1 LEQNLD
7 EEEFININYV
17 LDKNKG
23 QNLFKSNFRTS
34 DALSKEEIKTKILN
48 INLEIETKVREIS
61 LLRQDLKRFKSLL
74 ENSNNTQIDNL
85 EFIDKTENSE
95 SNETISKYLENQ
107 TSNFETYNENNSS
120 LSNSNNNLP
129 SCKDTQV
136 TNQKIYIFKKSSLKK
151 KRSPYNFFYKEME
164 KKYHNSTV
172 REDFTAKN
180 IEIAKL
186 WRNLSLEKKYK
197 YEQMAAKDSR
207 RFMQEKDNYKP
218 GAIEKF
224 LHKK

>member
-17 LDKNKG
+17 LDQNKG
-23 QNLFKSNFRTS
+23 QNLFKSNFTTS
-34 DALSKEEIKTKILN
+34 GSFWGTFSKEEIKTKILN

-107 TSNFETYNENNSS
+107 TSNFETYNENNLS
-120 LSNSNNNLP
+120 LRNSNNNLP

-151 KRSPYNFFYKEME
+151 QLKNFSIKNNFF
-164 KKYHNSTV
+164 KKINKV
-172 REDFTAKN
+172 KQ
-180 IEIAKL
+180 I
-186 WRNLSLEKKYK
+186 
-197 YEQMAAKDSR
+197 
-207 RFMQEKDNYKP
+207 
-218 GAIEKF
+218 
-224 LHKK
+224 